1 MSTRNGY
8 RKRRVRRVRP
18 HPYKPWHEIYRE
30 LNKSQNDVF
39 NGVRTREVSG
49 SVTRTELLP
58 GNETFSYYDGHTQLV
73 RERHRGDHKTPLP
86 YFRSTIRSQGCVNIE
101 CFTSSYLPDYS
112 YPYFPMPFIWT
123 PENRLSI
130 AAPCTALSEWPCDV
144 GVVGLYNAV
153 SEAAVSAY
161 FDKIDSYMTHFDLL
175 GETAE
180 AQETVEFLIKPLVF
194 LKDNIQMYRK
204 RDIPGLLRL
213 WGLKKSVRIT
223 GGPYAGM
230 PAKVVVRKL
239 LRKTPDAAEFAAN
252 MWLVN
257 RYAVTP
263 LIYSVEDSIAVLGQM
278 EDPDLKKQQ
287 IQVTLPMSD
296 IVHDSRKTFYS
307 SFVQYGD
314 TLSYASWGG
323 VPSYDQRVLLT
334 VDGSVRIKGKMR
346 FRRNLADLLNT
357 SGLENY
363 LNGVWQGVPFS
374 FVLDWFY
381 DVSGWLSQISISEQL
396 FDYSD
401 ERTIKATVTYRSWVE
416 NIQLN
421 NDKTHRNRIGRVE
434 ENLFTSTCEH
444 FQREVNT
451 SPPAAVAPQLE
462 YGMDKW
468 KRKFDAIAMCYTF
481 YKTECRAKRVSS
493 FSMFVSMVERLM
505 KSRQH

>member
-1 MSTRNGY
+1 
-8 RKRRVRRVRP
+8 
-18 HPYKPWHEIYRE
+18 
-30 LNKSQNDVF
+30 
-39 NGVRTREVSG
+39 
-49 SVTRTELLP
+49 
-58 GNETFSYYDGHTQLV
+58 
-73 RERHRGDHKTPLP
+73 
-86 YFRSTIRSQGCVNIE
+86 
-101 CFTSSYLPDYS
+101 
-112 YPYFPMPFIWT
+112 
-123 PENRLSI
+123 
-130 AAPCTALSEWPCDV
+130 
-144 GVVGLYNAV
+144 
-153 SEAAVSAY
+153 
-161 FDKIDSYMTHFDLL
+161 
-175 GETAE
+175 
-180 AQETVEFLIKPLVF
+180 
-194 LKDNIQMYRK
+194 
-204 RDIPGLLRL
+204 
-213 WGLKKSVRIT
+213 
-223 GGPYAGM
+223 
-230 PAKVVVRKL
+230 
-239 LRKTPDAAEFAAN
+239 
-252 MWLVN
+252 
-257 RYAVTP
+257 
-263 LIYSVEDSIAVLGQM
+263 
-278 EDPDLKKQQ
+278 
-287 IQVTLPMSD
+287 MSD

-307 SFVQYGD
+307 SLVQYGD
-314 TLSYASWGG
+314 ALSYASWGG

-381 DVSGWLSQISISEQL
+381 DVSSWLSQISISEQL

-421 NDKTHRNRIGRVE
+421 SDKTHRNRIGRVE

-462 YGMDKW
+462 YGMDRW

-505 KSRQH
+505 RSRQH